1 MLKNN
6 PRSYLVAGTPPSVLS
21 SQIMLAVVEVDDDED
36 EGPNLFQKL
45 GLMRKVAKKALESA
59 ASDKPF
65 IARPAREARD
75 CIKSLQD
82 DTLAGL
88 F

>member
-1 MLKNN
+1 ML
-6 PRSYLVAGTPPSVLS
+6 G
-21 SQIMLAVVEVDDDED
+21 VVNTDSDDDD
-36 EGPNLFQKL
+36 AGGPNIFQRL
-45 GLMRKVAKKALESA
+45 GLMRRVAQKALESA

-75 CIKSLQD
+75 FIRDLED
-82 DTLAGL
+82 EELVGL

>member
-1 MLKNN
+1 M
-6 PRSYLVAGTPPSVLS
+6 S
-21 SQIMLAVVEVDDDED
+21 SDELN
-36 EGPNLFQKL
+36 GPNLFQKL
-45 GLMRKVAKKALESA
+45 KLMRRVTQKILESA

-75 CIKSLQD
+75 IIKQLDD
-82 DTLAGL
+82 DTLVGL

>member
-1 MLKNN
+1 MI
-6 PRSYLVAGTPPSVLS
+6 P
-21 SQIMLAVVEVDDDED
+21 DELN
-36 EGPNLFQKL
+36 GPNLFQKL
-45 GLMRKVAKKALESA
+45 KLMRKVTQKTLESA

-75 CIKSLQD
+75 IIKQLDD
-82 DTLAGL
+82 DTLLGL